1 MSVAAGILKAMSDGD
16 GLAGLEEIDWAGLRH
31 AYGPAGD
38 VPGLLQALTSQSRAE
53 YKRAL
58 HDLYG
63 NIFHQGSRYE
73 ATAHAVP
80 FLVRLALDPR
90 TPQRDEI
97 VHLLVALAIGY
108 DEAYLPAGVDVAGWR
123 AGVERMRSVDPA
135 RQLRE
140 LDAWVEAARG
150 DADRRVRAMRR
161 DIYDPGQ
168 ALRSAL
174 DELDAYDAVRT
185 EVPRLRGL
193 LSDGD
198 PRVRAAAAYLVGWFP
213 QEAPGSAVALRVL
226 LAAEARPGVAA
237 SAVISA
243 GLLGDTDLIPRLRKG
258 LSGPEPLLRWADAI
272 ALARLGVTGA
282 DVIEVLAAATMEPP
296 QPGPG
301 PAVSFLGGDLRAY
314 AAKTLAMLDSPL
326 PPSALDAVLDGL
338 ARTSGI
344 AALPMTT
351 AALRLTFP
359 RGAPHP
365 LPPCGQLTEP
375 QQRVIRI
382 LADLGPGTW
391 RWGNF
396 TSILRAC
403 NLPSTHGEC
412 RAYAGL
418 DAR

>member
-1 MSVAAGILKAMSDGD
+1 MSGD
-16 GLAGLEEIDWAGLRH
+16 ALAGLEEIDWTGLCH

-38 VPGLLQALTSQSRAE
+38 VPGLL
-53 YKRAL
+53 RAL
-58 HDLYG
+58 VSESPAERKHALHELYG

-80 FLVRLALDPR
+80 FLVRLALDPQ

-108 DEAYLPAGVDVAGWR
+108 DEAYLPASVDIAGWR
-123 AGVERMRSVDPA
+123 ASIERMRSVDPA
-135 RQLRE
+135 QQLRD

-150 DADRRVRAMRR
+150 EADRRVRGMHRA
-161 DIYDPGQ
+161 IYDPDQ
-168 ALRSAL
+168 ALRTAL
-174 DELDAYDAVRT
+174 DELAVYDAVRT
-185 EVPRLRGL
+185 EVPSLRGL

-213 QEAPGSAVALRVL
+213 QEAPGSAGALRVL

-243 GLLGDTDLIPRLRKG
+243 GLLADTDLIPRLRQG
-258 LSGPEPLLRWADAI
+258 LSGSEPLLRWANAI
-272 ALARLGVTGA
+272 ALARLGVAGA
-282 DVIEVLAAATMEPP
+282 DVIGVLAVASVEPP

-301 PAVSFLGGDLRAY
+301 PAVSFLGGDLRGY
-314 AAKTLAMLDSPL
+314 AAQTLAMLDGHL
-326 PPSALDAVLDGL
+326 PPFALEAVLDGL

-344 AALPMTT
+344 AAFPMTA

-365 LPPCGQLTEP
+365 LPPYDQLTEP
-375 QQRVIRI
+375 QQRVVRT

-396 TSILRAC
+396 MSLLQAW
-403 NLPSTHGEC
+403 NLPSAHAEC

-418 DAR
+418 AAP

>member
-1 MSVAAGILKAMSDGD
+1 MSGD
-16 GLAGLEEIDWAGLRH
+16 ALAGLEEIDWARLCH

-38 VPGLLQALTSQSRAE
+38 VPGLL
-53 YKRAL
+53 RAL
-58 HDLYG
+58 VSESPAERKHALHELYG

-80 FLVRLALDPR
+80 FLVRLALDPQ

-108 DEAYLPAGVDVAGWR
+108 DEAYLPASVDIAGWR
-123 AGVERMRSVDPA
+123 ASIERMRSVDPA
-135 RQLRE
+135 QQLRD

-150 DADRRVRAMRR
+150 EADRRVRGMHRA
-161 DIYDPGQ
+161 IYDPDQ
-168 ALRSAL
+168 ALRTAL
-174 DELDAYDAVRT
+174 DELAVYDAVRT
-185 EVPRLRGL
+185 EVPSLRGL

-213 QEAPGSAVALRVL
+213 QEAPGSAGALRVL

-243 GLLGDTDLIPRLRKG
+243 GLLADTDLIPRLRQG
-258 LSGPEPLLRWADAI
+258 LSGSEPLLRWANAI
-272 ALARLGVTGA
+272 ALARLGVAGA
-282 DVIEVLAAATMEPP
+282 DVIGVLAVASVEPP

-301 PAVSFLGGDLRAY
+301 PAVSFLGGDLRGY
-314 AAKTLAMLDSPL
+314 AAQTLAMLDGHL
-326 PPSALDAVLDGL
+326 PPFALEAVLDGL

-344 AALPMTT
+344 AAFPMTA

-365 LPPCGQLTEP
+365 LPPYDQLTEP
-375 QQRVIRI
+375 QQRVVRT
-382 LADLGPGTW
+382 LADLGPGAW

-396 TSILRAC
+396 MSLLQAW
-403 NLPSTHGEC
+403 NLPSAHAEC

-418 DAR
+418 AAP

>member
-1 MSVAAGILKAMSDGD
+1 MSGD
-16 GLAGLEEIDWAGLRH
+16 ALAGLEEIDWARLCH

-38 VPGLLQALTSQSRAE
+38 VPGLL
-53 YKRAL
+53 RAL
-58 HDLYG
+58 VSESPAERKHALHELYG

-80 FLVRLALDPR
+80 FLVRLALDPQ

-108 DEAYLPAGVDVAGWR
+108 DEAYLPAGVDIAGWR
-123 AGVERMRSVDPA
+123 ASIERMRSVDPA
-135 RQLRE
+135 QQLRD

-150 DADRRVRAMRR
+150 EADRRVRGMHRA
-161 DIYDPGQ
+161 IYDPDQG
-168 ALRSAL
+168 LRTAL
-174 DELDAYDAVRT
+174 DELAVYDAVRT
-185 EVPRLRGL
+185 EVPSLRGL

-213 QEAPGSAVALRVL
+213 QEAPGSAGALRVL

-243 GLLGDTDLIPRLRKG
+243 GLLADTDLIPRLRQG
-258 LSGPEPLLRWADAI
+258 LSGSEPLLRWANAI
-272 ALARLGVTGA
+272 ALARLGVAGA
-282 DVIEVLAAATMEPP
+282 DVIGVLAVASVEPP

-301 PAVSFLGGDLRAY
+301 PAVSFLGGDLRGY
-314 AAKTLAMLDSPL
+314 AAQTLAMLDGHL
-326 PPSALDAVLDGL
+326 PPFALEAVLDGL

-344 AALPMTT
+344 AAFPMTA

-365 LPPCGQLTEP
+365 LPPYDQLTEP
-375 QQRVIRI
+375 QQRVVRT

-396 TSILRAC
+396 MSLLQAW
-403 NLPSTHGEC
+403 NLPSAHAEC

-418 DAR
+418 AAP

>member
-1 MSVAAGILKAMSDGD
+1 MSGD
-16 GLAGLEEIDWAGLRH
+16 ALAGLEEIDWTGLCH

-38 VPGLLQALTSQSRAE
+38 VPGLL
-53 YKRAL
+53 RAL
-58 HDLYG
+58 VSESPAERKHALHELYG

-80 FLVRLALDPR
+80 FLVRLALDPQ

-108 DEAYLPAGVDVAGWR
+108 DEAYLPAGVDIAGWR
-123 AGVERMRSVDPA
+123 ASIERMRSVDPA
-135 RQLRE
+135 QQLRD

-150 DADRRVRAMRR
+150 EADRRVRGMHRA
-161 DIYDPGQ
+161 IYDPDQ
-168 ALRSAL
+168 ALRTAL
-174 DELDAYDAVRT
+174 DELAVYDAVRT
-185 EVPRLRGL
+185 EVPSLRGL

-213 QEAPGSAVALRVL
+213 QEAPGSAGALRVL

-243 GLLGDTDLIPRLRKG
+243 GLLADTDLIPRLRQG
-258 LSGPEPLLRWADAI
+258 LSGSEPLLRWANAI
-272 ALARLGVTGA
+272 ALARLGVAGA
-282 DVIEVLAAATMEPP
+282 DVIGVLAVASVEPP

-301 PAVSFLGGDLRAY
+301 PAVSFLGGDLRGY
-314 AAKTLAMLDSPL
+314 AAQTLAMLDGHL
-326 PPSALDAVLDGL
+326 PPFALDAVLDGL

-344 AALPMTT
+344 AAFPMTA

-365 LPPCGQLTEP
+365 LPPYDQLTEP
-375 QQRVIRI
+375 QQRVVRT

-396 TSILRAC
+396 MSLLQAW
-403 NLPSTHGEC
+403 NLPSAHAEC

-418 DAR
+418 AAP